1 VHRNNPKVQ
10 TSYCTQNDLD
20 DIAQLLNARPRKRFD
35 FKTSQDIMRQILTEN
50 IDSVAFGF

>member
-1 VHRNNPKVQ
+1 MHRNNPKVQ

>member
-1 VHRNNPKVQ
+1 MQ